1 MTSEKK
7 DWQVASPS
15 FFANTLDKQKL
26 ILYYMY
32 YKEQYNE
39 DKRKDDEEWKKERS
53 VRNSLLFI

>member
-1 MTSEKK
+1 MADCQSF
-7 DWQVASPS
+7 

-53 VRNSLLFI
+53 VRNSLSFI